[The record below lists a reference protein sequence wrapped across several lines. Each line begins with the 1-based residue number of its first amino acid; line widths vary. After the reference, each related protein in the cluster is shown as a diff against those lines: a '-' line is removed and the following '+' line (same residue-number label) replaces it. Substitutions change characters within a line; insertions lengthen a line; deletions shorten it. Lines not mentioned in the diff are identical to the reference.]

1 MKFRHE
7 YKHRINNLDI
17 MLLRKR
23 LAPIAKHDEH
33 CDETGSYF
41 IKSLYFD
48 NYRNK
53 AAREKIDG
61 VDKREKFRIRYYNND
76 TSFIRLEKKSK
87 INGLCLKESAPMTI
101 GQVES
106 ILEGDYAF
114 LIESDIP
121 LFHELYAKMKFQ
133 LLRPICIV
141 AYERECFV
149 YGPGNVRVTLDMNI
163 RGSYDV
169 KHFLSPDVVMTHLY
183 SPSVLEV
190 KWDEYLPQIIKNAV
204 QLKNRIS
211 SAFSKYVAVR
221 F

>member
-7 YKHRINNLDI
+7 YKHRVNALDI
-17 MLLRKR
+17 MLLQKR
-23 LAPIAKHDEH
+23 LAPVAKHDEH
-33 CDETGSYF
+33 CDETGSYL

-53 AAREKIDG
+53 AAREKFDG
-61 VDKREKFRIRYYNND
+61 VDKREKFRIRYYNDD

-87 INGLCLKESAPMTI
+87 INGLCSKESAPMTAE
-101 GQVES
+101 QVELL
-106 ILEGDYAF
+106 LEGDTSF
-114 LIESDIP
+114 LIESDVP
-121 LFHELYAKMKFQ
+121 LFHELYAKMKYQ
-133 LLRPICIV
+133 LLRPVCIV

-149 YGPGNVRVTLDMNI
+149 YGPGNVRITLDMNI

-169 KHFLSPDVVMTHLY
+169 KRFLVPDVSMTRLY
-183 SPSVLEV
+183 SNSILEV

-204 QLKNRIS
+204 QLKNRNS